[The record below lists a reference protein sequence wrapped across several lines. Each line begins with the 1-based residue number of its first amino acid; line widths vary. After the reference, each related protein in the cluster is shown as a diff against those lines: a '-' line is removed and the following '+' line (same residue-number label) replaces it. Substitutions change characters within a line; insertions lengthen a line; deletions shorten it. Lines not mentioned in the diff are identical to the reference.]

1 MAMNWKVD
9 PSDYMGHKYEQYKN
23 KLLSKAM
30 TTPSAYYDT
39 RSDVLEKLNS
49 FVGEMLYKIFYDLLT
64 KGLLPDGGGGTTQIK
79 IVNED
84 LVPAWPG
91 QAATAFSLEAS
102 ETIDKILTECV
113 EIVLPKKHIDIASMK
128 LSEKSNALTIK

>member
-1 MAMNWKVD
+1 MAMNWQVD

-23 KLLSKAM
+23 KLLAKAM

-39 RSDVLEKLNS
+39 QSQVIEQLNT
-49 FVGEMLYKIFYDLLT
+49 FVGETLYKIFYDLLT
-64 KGLLPDGGGGTTQIK
+64 KGLLPDGKCGTTQMK
-79 IVNED
+79 IGNEN

-102 ETIDKILTECV
+102 NTIDKIISECV
-113 EIVLPKKHIDIASMK
+113 EIILPKKHTDIATMK
-128 LSEKSNALTIK
+128 ISDKSKALTIN